1 MENKKSNSETLSEIY
16 RNTQLAIQSISDI
29 LPEIEDENIKEEI
42 LREHEEYEKICAAAT
57 LIAKKNG
64 QELKDPNPLK
74 KAMMWSSIKMNTM
87 TDKSTQHIADMMIQG
102 TVMGITSLKKT
113 QTDSRGL
120 LDSEVDSLLK
130 ELISLEEGFERKL
143 KAFL

>member
-29 LPEIEDENIKEEI
+29 LPEVEDENMKEEI
-42 LREHEEYEKICAAAT
+42 VRQHDEYEKICAAAT
-57 LIAKKNG
+57 LLARNNG
-64 QELKDPNPLK
+64 QELKEPSPFK

-87 TDKSTQHIADMMIQG
+87 TDNSTQHIADMMLQG
-102 TVMGITSLKKT
+102 TVMGISSLKKT
-113 QTDSRGL
+113 KSDSQGL
-120 LDSEVDSLLK
+120 LDSEVNSLLN
-130 ELISLEEGFERKL
+130 ELIALEENFEKRL

>member
-42 LREHEEYEKICAAAT
+42 LREHEEYEQICAAAT

>member
-29 LPEIEDENIKEEI
+29 LPEVEDENIKEEI
-42 LREHEEYEKICAAAT
+42 IRQHDEYEKICAAAT
-57 LIAKKNG
+57 LLARNNG
-64 QELKDPNPLK
+64 QELKEPSPFK

-87 TDKSTQHIADMMIQG
+87 TDNSTQHIADMMLQG
-102 TVMGITSLKKT
+102 TVMGISSLKKT
-113 QTDSRGL
+113 KSDSQGL
-120 LDSEVDSLLK
+120 LDSEVNSLLN
-130 ELISLEEGFERKL
+130 ELIALEETFERKL